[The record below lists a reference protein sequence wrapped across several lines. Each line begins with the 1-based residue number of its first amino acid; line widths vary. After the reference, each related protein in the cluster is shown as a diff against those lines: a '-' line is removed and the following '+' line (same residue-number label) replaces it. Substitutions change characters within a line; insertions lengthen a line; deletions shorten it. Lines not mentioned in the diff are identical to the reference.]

1 MRDDFPTG
9 AHEFIPLNPGD
20 SFPTTQQEIYLV
32 FGLVSASYDAVPLTA
47 RCFLETSEMTGEQ
60 RTVAQDRIMT
70 TMNDQ
75 SGYFMLTPP
84 KTGWTAGPLP
94 LWVVRRRADVR

>member
-1 MRDDFPTG
+1 MGRDANFSSFRFVIAASKVMRDDFPTG

-32 FGLVSASYDAVPLTA
+32 FGLVSASDDAVHLTA
-47 RCFLETSEMTGEQ
+47 RGYVETSGITREQ
-60 RTVAQDRIMT
+60 RAIAQDHIMT

-75 SGYFMLTPP
+75 SGYFMLSPP
-84 KTGWTAGPLP
+84 KT
-94 LWVVRRRADVR
+94 